1 MPLHVGS
8 GCLPATITNLRI
20 NCIAQSAT
28 PPEMSLWEKIK
39 EFFCST
45 HQTEAQECIW
55 TICHPSVGT
64 TREDVVSRFE
74 QLRMLVYAGYEES
87 IHSGRHGES
96 HFCILDADN
105 QEILSVTLDD
115 AGNYTVN
122 CQGHNETY
130 RFTMDIEQGE
140 ECTEHA
146 EGASG
151 TLQVSPLPDPA
162 APQTPAA
169 YDAVWS
175 EWKRAAPAEELRG
188 RAATVQRICTCLN
201 NGSRELNVGESGLTA
216 LPDCLPA
223 HITTLVIPHNNYLTS
238 LPTLP
243 SGLEVLT
250 VEDNQLT
257 SLPPLPSGLEVLTV
271 EDNQLTSL
279 PPLPS
284 GLEVLTVED
293 NQLTSLPPLPSGL
306 EVLTVEDNQLT
317 SLPPLPSGLE
327 VLTVEDNQLT
337 SLPPLPSG
345 LEVLTVEDNQLTSL
359 PPLPSGLEVLT
370 VEDNQ
375 LTSLPPLPSGL
386 EVLTVED
393 NQLTS
398 LPPLPAGLVVLT
410 VSGNQLTS
418 LPPLPAG
425 LQTLSVAGNQL
436 TSLPPLPAGLQMLLV
451 ARNQLTSLPPLPA
464 GLQMLLVARNQLTS
478 LPPLPPAGLQ
488 TLSVAG
494 NQLTSLPPLPAG
506 LQMLSVAGNQLTRL
520 PPLPAGLRRL
530 LVAGNQLTSLPPLP
544 AGLQMLLVARNQL
557 TSLPPLP
564 AGLQMLSVSDNQL
577 TSLPLLPAGLELLTL
592 ERNPQL
598 VRLPPLPEGLQTLS
612 VDANPQL
619 TRLPAL
625 PSGLQRLYA
634 RNNQLTRLPESITGL
649 SSEASV
655 NLEGNPLS
663 ERTLQALREITS
675 APGYSGPRILFDMA
689 GASAPREARALHLAA
704 AGWLVPAREGEP
716 APADR
721 WHMFG
726 QEDNAAA
733 FSLFLDR
740 LSETENF
747 MKDAG
752 FKAQISSWLV
762 QLAEDEALRAKTFA
776 MATEATASCQDRVTL
791 ALHQMKNVQLV
802 HDAEKGQYDNN
813 LAALVATGRE
823 MFRLE
828 KLEQIAREKAGTLA
842 LADDVEVYLAY
853 QNKLKK
859 ALGLTSVTAEMRF
872 FGVSGVTVSDLQAA
886 ELQVKAAEKSE
897 LREWILQWGPLH
909 SVLERKA
916 PERVNALREKQISDY
931 EETYRMLSDTEL
943 RPFGLVGNTDAER
956 TIGARA
962 MESAKKTFLDGLRP
976 LVEEMLGSY
985 LAP

>member
-74 QLRMLVYAGYEES
+74 QLRMLAYAGYEES

-96 HFCILDADN
+96 HFCILDAN
-105 QEILSVTLDD
+105 SQEILSVTLDD

-151 TLQVSPLPDPA
+151 TLQVSPLPATA
-162 APQTPAA
+162 APQTPAE

-175 EWKRAAPAEELRG
+175 EWKGAAPAEELRG

-257 SLPPLPSGLEVLTV
+257 SLPPLPAGLQTLSVAG
-271 EDNQLTSL
+271 NQLTSL
-279 PPLPS
+279 PTLPS
-284 GLEVLTVED
+284 GLQML
-293 NQLTSLPPLPSGL
+293 
-306 EVLTVEDNQLT
+306 
-317 SLPPLPSGLE
+317 
-327 VLTVEDNQLT
+327 
-337 SLPPLPSG
+337 
-345 LEVLTVEDNQLTSL
+345 
-359 PPLPSGLEVLT
+359 
-370 VEDNQ
+370 
-375 LTSLPPLPSGL
+375 
-386 EVLTVED
+386 
-393 NQLTS
+393 
-398 LPPLPAGLVVLT
+398 LVA
-410 VSGNQLTS
+410 GNQLTS

-436 TSLPPLPAGLQMLLV
+436 TSLPPLPAGLQVLSV
-451 ARNQLTSLPPLPA
+451 SDNQLTSLPPLPA
-464 GLQMLLVARNQLTS
+464 GLEVLT
-478 LPPLPPAGLQ
+478 
-488 TLSVAG
+488 VE
-494 NQLTSLPPLPAG
+494 
-506 LQMLSVAGNQLTRL
+506 
-520 PPLPAGLRRL
+520 
-530 LVAGNQLTSLPPLP
+530 
-544 AGLQMLLVARNQL
+544 
-557 TSLPPLP
+557 
-564 AGLQMLSVSDNQL
+564 DNQL
-577 TSLPLLPAGLELLTL
+577 TS
-592 ERNPQL
+592 
-598 VRLPPLPEGLQTLS
+598 LPPLPEGLQTLS
-612 VDANPQL
+612 VDDNPQL

-625 PSGLQRLYA
+625 PSGIQLLFA

-649 SSEASV
+649 ASNATV
-655 NLEGNPLS
+655 NVEGNPLS
-663 ERTLQALREITS
+663 ERTLQALLDITS
-675 APGYSGPRILFDMA
+675 APGYSGPTIHFNMA
-689 GASAPREARALHLAA
+689 GPSAPREARALHLTAA
-704 AGWLVPAREGEP
+704 DWLVPAREGEP

-721 WHMFG
+721 WHMFE

-740 LSETENF
+740 LGETENCI
-747 MKDAG
+747 KDAG

-828 KLEQIAREKAGTLA
+828 KLEQIAREKVRTLA
-842 LADDVEVYLAY
+842 LVDEIEVWLAY

-859 ALGLTSVTAEMRF
+859 SLGLTSVTAEMRF
-872 FGVSGVTVSDLQAA
+872 FRISGVTVSDLQAA

-943 RPFGLVGNTDAER
+943 RPSGLVGNTDAER

-976 LVEEMLGSY
+976 LVEEMLGSH

>member
-1 MPLHVGS
+1 MPLHVGR
-8 GCLPATITNLRI
+8 GCLPPTITNLRI

-151 TLQVSPLPDPA
+151 TLQVSPLPAPA
-162 APQTPAA
+162 APQTPAE

-175 EWKRAAPAEELRG
+175 EWKGAAPAEELRG

-279 PPLPS
+279 PPLP
-284 GLEVLTVED
+284 
-293 NQLTSLPPLPSGL
+293 
-306 EVLTVEDNQLT
+306 
-317 SLPPLPSGLE
+317 
-327 VLTVEDNQLT
+327 
-337 SLPPLPSG
+337 
-345 LEVLTVEDNQLTSL
+345 
-359 PPLPSGLEVLT
+359 
-370 VEDNQ
+370 
-375 LTSLPPLPSGL
+375 
-386 EVLTVED
+386 
-393 NQLTS
+393 
-398 LPPLPAGLVVLT
+398 AGLVVLT

-418 LPPLPAG
+418 LPPLSAG

-436 TSLPPLPAGLQMLLV
+436 TSLPPLPAGLQMLSV
-451 ARNQLTSLPPLPA
+451 AR
-464 GLQMLLVARNQLTS
+464 
-478 LPPLPPAGLQ
+478 
-488 TLSVAG
+488 

-544 AGLQMLLVARNQL
+544 AGLQV
-557 TSLPPLP
+557 
-564 AGLQMLSVSDNQL
+564 LSVSDNQL

-592 ERNPQL
+592 DRNPQL
-598 VRLPPLPEGLQTLS
+598 ARLPPLPEGLQTLS

-828 KLEQIAREKAGTLA
+828 KLEQIAREKAGMLA

>member
-1 MPLHVGS
+1 MPLHVGR

-151 TLQVSPLPDPA
+151 TLQVSPLPAPA
-162 APQTPAA
+162 APQTPAE

-175 EWKRAAPAEELRG
+175 EWKGAAPAEELRG

-279 PPLPS
+279 PPLP
-284 GLEVLTVED
+284 
-293 NQLTSLPPLPSGL
+293 
-306 EVLTVEDNQLT
+306 
-317 SLPPLPSGLE
+317 
-327 VLTVEDNQLT
+327 
-337 SLPPLPSG
+337 
-345 LEVLTVEDNQLTSL
+345 
-359 PPLPSGLEVLT
+359 
-370 VEDNQ
+370 
-375 LTSLPPLPSGL
+375 
-386 EVLTVED
+386 
-393 NQLTS
+393 
-398 LPPLPAGLVVLT
+398 AGLVVLT

-418 LPPLPAG
+418 LPPLSAG

-436 TSLPPLPAGLQMLLV
+436 TSLPPLPAGLQMLSV
-451 ARNQLTSLPPLPA
+451 AR
-464 GLQMLLVARNQLTS
+464 
-478 LPPLPPAGLQ
+478 
-488 TLSVAG
+488 

-544 AGLQMLLVARNQL
+544 AGLQV
-557 TSLPPLP
+557 
-564 AGLQMLSVSDNQL
+564 LSVSDNQL

-592 ERNPQL
+592 DRNPQL
-598 VRLPPLPEGLQTLS
+598 ARLPPLPEGLQTLS

-802 HDAEKGQYDNN
+802 NDAEKGQYDNN

-828 KLEQIAREKAGTLA
+828 KLEQIAREKAGMLA

>member
-257 SLPPLPSGLEVLTV
+257 SLPPLPAGLVVLTV
-271 EDNQLTSL
+271 SGNQLTSLPPLPAGLQTLSVAGNQLTSL

-345 LEVLTVEDNQLTSL
+345 LEVLMVARNQLTSLPPLPSGLEVLTVEDNQLTSL

-398 LPPLPAGLVVLT
+398 LPPLPAGLRR
-410 VSGNQLTS
+410 
-418 LPPLPAG
+418 
-425 LQTLSVAGNQL
+425 
-436 TSLPPLPAGLQMLLV
+436 LL
-451 ARNQLTSLPPLPA
+451 
-464 GLQMLLVARNQLTS
+464 
-478 LPPLPPAGLQ
+478 
-488 TLSVAG
+488 VAG

-530 LVAGNQLTSLPPLP
+530 SVAGNQLTRLPPLPAGLRRLLVAGNQLTSLPPLP
-544 AGLQMLLVARNQL
+544 AGLQV
-557 TSLPPLP
+557 
-564 AGLQMLSVSDNQL
+564 LSVSDNQL

>member
-1 MPLHVGS
+1 MPLHVGR

-74 QLRMLVYAGYEES
+74 QLRMLAYAGYEES

-216 LPDCLPA
+216 LPDCLPT

-257 SLPPLPSGLEVLTV
+257 SLP
-271 EDNQLTSL
+271 SL
-279 PPLPS
+279 PAE
-284 GLEVLTVED
+284 LEL
-293 NQLTSLPPLPSGL
+293 
-306 EVLTVEDNQLT
+306 
-317 SLPPLPSGLE
+317 
-327 VLTVEDNQLT
+327 
-337 SLPPLPSG
+337 
-345 LEVLTVEDNQLTSL
+345 
-359 PPLPSGLEVLT
+359 
-370 VEDNQ
+370 
-375 LTSLPPLPSGL
+375 
-386 EVLTVED
+386 
-393 NQLTS
+393 
-398 LPPLPAGLVVLT
+398 LT

-425 LQTLSVAGNQL
+425 LQTLSVSGNQL
-436 TSLPPLPAGLQMLLV
+436 TSLPPLPAGLQTLL
-451 ARNQLTSLPPLPA
+451 
-464 GLQMLLVARNQLTS
+464 
-478 LPPLPPAGLQ
+478 
-488 TLSVAG
+488 VAG
-494 NQLTSLPPLPAG
+494 NQLTS
-506 LQMLSVAGNQLTRL
+506 L

-544 AGLQMLLVARNQL
+544 AGLQV
-557 TSLPPLP
+557 
-564 AGLQMLSVSDNQL
+564 LSVSDNQL

-592 ERNPQL
+592 DRNPQL
-598 VRLPPLPEGLQTLS
+598 ARLPPLPEGLQTLS

-649 SSEASV
+649 SSEAIV
-655 NLEGNPLS
+655 NLYGNPLS
-663 ERTLQALREITS
+663 ERTLQALQNITS

-704 AGWLVPAREGEP
+704 ADWLVPAREGEP

-740 LSETENF
+740 LGETENCI
-747 MKDAG
+747 KDAG

-828 KLEQIAREKAGTLA
+828 KLEQIAREKVRTLA
-842 LADDVEVYLAY
+842 LVDEIEVWLAY

-859 ALGLTSVTAEMRF
+859 SLGLTSVTAEMRF
-872 FGVSGVTVSDLQAA
+872 FRISGVTVSDLQAA

-897 LREWILQWGPLH
+897 FREWILQWGPLH
-909 SVLERKA
+909 SMLERKA

-931 EETYRMLSDTEL
+931 EETYRTLSDTEL
-943 RPFGLVGNTDAER
+943 RPSGLVGNTDAER

-985 LAP
+985 LAS